1 MKKLIVL
8 AIPFALL
15 VAGCSKKE
23 EATPSP
29 KSADAS
35 KVQISVTEKGFEP
48 DSVDVPAG
56 KPVTIVFTRKTDKT
70 CAKAVV
76 VDLGGG
82 KKVTKDLPLDK
93 TVEVSATFAKTGE
106 LSYACGMDMIHG
118 VMTVN

>member
-1 MKKLIVL
+1 MRKTLLSMFLASLALAGTAAADKAAPTRVEISVTPKGFSPDHITVKKDQPIVL
-8 AIPFALL
+8 A
-15 VAGCSKKE
+15 
-23 EATPSP
+23 
-29 KSADAS
+29 
-35 KVQISVTEKGFEP
+35 
-48 DSVDVPAG
+48 
-56 KPVTIVFTRKTDKT
+56 FTRKTDKT